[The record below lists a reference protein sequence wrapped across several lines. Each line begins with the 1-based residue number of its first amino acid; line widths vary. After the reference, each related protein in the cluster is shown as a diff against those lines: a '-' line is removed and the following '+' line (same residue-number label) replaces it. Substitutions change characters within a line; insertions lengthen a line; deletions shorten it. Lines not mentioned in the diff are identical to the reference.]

1 MQADRQK
8 TVQAAVLCNTRQLR
22 PRMHVK
28 AEDDFASSDEE
39 KRTITSY
46 ESLDDMPR
54 IVPDGMCSL
63 NRSECLQRYRDKKQR
78 RHFTHKVRYTAR
90 KLNADRRPHI
100 KGRFVKACD
109 LAAAAGEV

>member
-1 MQADRQK
+1 MQ
-8 TVQAAVLCNTRQLR
+8 VQAAVLCNTRQLR

-54 IVPDGMCSL
+54 IVPGKIP
-63 NRSECLQRYRDKKQR
+63 CLW
-78 RHFTHKVRYTAR
+78 RHEHLTRAFH
-90 KLNADRRPHI
+90 
-100 KGRFVKACD
+100 CM
-109 LAAAAGEV
+109 